1 MYQAVIV
8 DDEPVIVSG
17 IRDALD
23 WEGFGFEIALASTS
37 PATVLRF
44 LAVHPVHLLITD
56 ISMPEMDGIAL
67 IREAKALVP
76 LLSVIVLSAYDNFD
90 YVKGALRYGAE
101 NYLLKPLSS
110 DELSDSIRN
119 VVSHVK
125 EREVLNLNYGGTMLT
140 FRSTFV
146 EQWLKNLLTPETLLE
161 RAGLLGINL
170 EMDNYTAVIFS
181 ADNRNAVSMSQF
193 FDFLLS
199 LLPGR
204 LLAHFYFEMPY
215 RLVCIFSRLSPSM
228 DIRSFILHLLAL
240 SESMGISISA
250 SMGDTVPFY
259 QSVWESYRQACST
272 LFCSCCR
279 VPFVSHDDFLEEE
292 IVQKL
297 QKLLEKGGTDAFCE
311 YYPDLY
317 AQYQPFCCSVT
328 LTSCLLLYLS
338 ADLDELPEKYPGLAG
353 LLLPFP
359 GREENADSHCSYIK
373 RLAEECTAIKS
384 AANQS
389 MYPCV
394 NAVIKTIEDFKEK
407 DISLKTLAA
416 RLNVSPSY
424 LGTVFKQ
431 QTGYYFNDYL
441 TEARIRYAAKL
452 IETTDMKMK
461 DIVEKVGFSSQTY
474 FNRMFKRFFDV
485 SPVTYRRDKKVK
497 NPTAGNGASNL
508 KCRERRGI

>member
-101 NYLLKPLSS
+101 NYLLKPLST
-110 DELSDSIRN
+110 DELSDSVRN
-119 VVSHVK
+119 VVSHVR

-181 ADNRNAVSMSQF
+181 ADNRNAASMSQF

-204 LLAHFYFEMPY
+204 LLAHFYF
-215 RLVCIFSRLSPSM
+215 
-228 DIRSFILHLLAL
+228 
-240 SESMGISISA
+240 
-250 SMGDTVPFY
+250 
-259 QSVWESYRQACST
+259 
-272 LFCSCCR
+272 
-279 VPFVSHDDFLEEE
+279 
-292 IVQKL
+292 
-297 QKLLEKGGTDAFCE
+297 
-311 YYPDLY
+311 
-317 AQYQPFCCSVT
+317 
-328 LTSCLLLYLS
+328 
-338 ADLDELPEKYPGLAG
+338 
-353 LLLPFP
+353 
-359 GREENADSHCSYIK
+359 
-373 RLAEECTAIKS
+373 
-384 AANQS
+384 
-389 MYPCV
+389 
-394 NAVIKTIEDFKEK
+394 
-407 DISLKTLAA
+407 
-416 RLNVSPSY
+416 
-424 LGTVFKQ
+424 
-431 QTGYYFNDYL
+431 
-441 TEARIRYAAKL
+441 
-452 IETTDMKMK
+452 
-461 DIVEKVGFSSQTY
+461 
-474 FNRMFKRFFDV
+474 
-485 SPVTYRRDKKVK
+485 
-497 NPTAGNGASNL
+497 
-508 KCRERRGI
+508 RG

>member
-23 WEGFGFEIALASTS
+23 WEEFGFEIALATTS
-37 PATVLRF
+37 PATVLSF
-44 LAVHPVHLLITD
+44 LSVHPVHLLITD

-67 IREAKALVP
+67 IREAKSLVP

-125 EREVLNLNYGGTMLT
+125 EREVLNMNYGGTMLT

-181 ADNRNAVSMSQF
+181 ADNRDAASMSRF

-204 LLAHFYFEMPY
+204 FLAHFYFEMPY
-215 RLVCIFSRLSPSM
+215 RLVCIFSGLDSSTE
-228 DIRSFILHLLAL
+228 IRSFVLHLLAL
-240 SESMGISISA
+240 SESMGLPISA
-250 SMGDTVPFY
+250 SMGQTVPFY
-259 QSVWESYRQACST
+259 QSVCESYRQACST

-279 VPFVSHDDFLEEE
+279 ISYVSQDDFLGQETAE
-292 IVQKL
+292 KL
-297 QKLLEKGGTDAFCE
+297 VKLLEAGDMDAFRAF
-311 YYPDLY
+311 YPDLY
-317 AQYQPFCCSVT
+317 EQHQPFCCSVT
-328 LTSCLLLYLS
+328 LTSCLLSDLS
-338 ADLDELPEKYPGLAG
+338 ADLDELPEKYPTLART
-353 LLLPFP
+353 LLSFP
-359 GREENADSHCSYIK
+359 GREENEDSHCAFIE
-373 RLAEECTAIKS
+373 RLIQECAAIKT
-384 AANQS
+384 AASQS

-394 NAVIKTIEDFKEK
+394 NAVIKAIEEFKDK

-461 DIVEKVGFSSQTY
+461 DIVDEVGFSSQTY
-474 FNRMFKRFFDV
+474 FNRMFKRFFNV
-485 SPVTYRRDKKVK
+485 SPVAYRRDKKL
-497 NPTAGNGASNL
+497 NS
-508 KCRERRGI
+508 